1 MQNLHKP
8 FFTPAMSE
16 STWRL
21 DASRLPQRVDLD
33 IPAEIHALLE
43 QRSLRSG
50 RSVRD
55 LVEELIHRSPL
66 R

>member
-1 MQNLHKP
+1 
-8 FFTPAMSE
+8 MSD

-21 DASRLPQRVDLD
+21 DGSRLPQRVDLD
-33 IPAEIHALLE
+33 IPAEIYELME
-43 QRSLRSG
+43 ERSVRSG

>member
-1 MQNLHKP
+1 L
-8 FFTPAMSE
+8 TD

-43 QRSLRSG
+43 QCSVRSG

-55 LVEELIHRSPL
+55 LVEDLIHRSAF